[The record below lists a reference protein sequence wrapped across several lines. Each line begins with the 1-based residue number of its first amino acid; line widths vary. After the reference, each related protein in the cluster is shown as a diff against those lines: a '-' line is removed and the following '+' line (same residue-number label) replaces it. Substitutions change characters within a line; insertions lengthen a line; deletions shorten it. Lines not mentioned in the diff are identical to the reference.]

1 MRFYRGFNGLYKT
14 LSFVILSVFFTA
26 CAEVGRKDTLSFDT
40 RLVDSMVFQ
49 FENNTHFMDISL
61 PVEGISKQVSI
72 NLQEWGYIFKP
83 EENTHDLKISI
94 GEVSRSSTPF
104 GLSFNAGNS
113 NPRSLDFQKSSTFP
127 LTCSLMP
134 KGQEHRAELVMDVM
148 AESYTTV
155 FNKSKQTDK
164 IVEQLTDD
172 ISTVCY
178 NLLSGLNIKTKELA
192 SAERKLEPTW
202 IPEVRIEVENEI
214 EIENKQVK
222 VIKEAVNSQNNKQT
236 SKPSVKKEACK
247 RIIIHNKGTPIIFKF
262 GTDRK

>member
-1 MRFYRGFNGLYKT
+1 MRYRRYLKGTNKILGFVT
-14 LSFVILSVFFTA
+14 LSIFLTA
-26 CAEVGRKDTLSFDT
+26 CAGVGSKEPVAFDT
-40 RLVDSMVFQ
+40 NLVESVAFQ
-49 FENNTHFMDISL
+49 FENDTHFMGIPL
-61 PVEGISKQVSI
+61 PVEEISKQVSI
-72 NLQEWGYIFKP
+72 NLQEWGYIFKT
-83 EENTHDLKISI
+83 EEDTHDLKISI

-104 GLSFNAGNS
+104 GLSFSAGNS
-113 NPRSLDFQKSSTFP
+113 NPRSLGFQKSTTFP

-148 AESYTTV
+148 AESYTAV
-155 FNKSKQTDK
+155 FNKSKRTDE

-192 SAERKLEPTW
+192 SADKKLEPSW
-202 IPEVRIEVENEI
+202 IPDVRIEVENG
-214 EIENKQVK
+214 IENEQVK
-222 VIKEAVNSQNNKQT
+222 EINGAVNSQDNKRT
-236 SKPSVKKEACK
+236 SQSSSKKETRK